1 MKQRIITT
9 KEAREA
15 KYRAMTN
22 PYILPKE
29 AWMLQNVIADMVRA
43 KADYALVA
51 VGEDPVSYT
60 HLTLPTK
67 A

>member
-1 MKQRIITT
+1 MKRIITT
-9 KEAREA
+9 KEAREG

-22 PYILPKE
+22 PYVLPKE

-51 VGEDPVSYT
+51 VGEDQVEVWR
-60 HLTLPTK
+60 K
-67 A
+67 

>member
-1 MKQRIITT
+1 MKRIITI

-22 PYILPKE
+22 PYVIPKE
-29 AWMLQNVIADMVRA
+29 AEMLQNVISDMVRG

-51 VGEDPVSYT
+51 VGDDQVEVWR
-60 HLTLPTK
+60 K
-67 A
+67 

>member
-1 MKQRIITT
+1 MKRIITL

-15 KYRAMTN
+15 KYRTMTN

-29 AWMLQNVIADMVRA
+29 AWMLQNVVHDMVRG

-51 VGEDPVSYT
+51 VADDQVEVWR
-60 HLTLPTK
+60 K
-67 A
+67 

>member
-1 MKQRIITT
+1 MRRIITP

-29 AWMLQNVIADMVRA
+29 ADMLQNVVLDMIRG

-51 VGEDPVSYT
+51 VADDAVEVWR
-60 HLTLPTK
+60 K
-67 A
+67 